1 MLVLDSSRADTA
13 RARHAAAR
21 YLRAR
26 CPCVDPDD
34 VLLVVSEL
42 LGNAVRHTDDGRWRL
57 RMSCPAGSLVVE
69 VYDHSSAR
77 PVPREGDPDDGG
89 GFGWG
94 IAEQLTSSLT
104 VLPHAVG
111 KSVQAVWSAAP
122 VAECGEQSPSTPVLA
137 A

>member
-13 RARHAAAR
+13 RARRAAAL

-26 CPCVDPDD
+26 CPWVDADD

-57 RMSCPAGSLVVE
+57 RMSCPSESLVVE

-77 PVPREGDPDDGG
+77 PVPRAGDPDNGG

-94 IAEQLTSSLT
+94 IVEQLASSLT
-104 VLPHAVG
+104 VRLHGVG
-111 KSVQAVWSAAP
+111 KSVQAVWSAA
-122 VAECGEQSPSTPVLA
+122 AASRDRASTSSTPLLA

>member
-13 RARHAAAR
+13 RARRAAAL

-26 CPCVDPDD
+26 CPWVDADD

-57 RMSCPAGSLVVE
+57 RMSCPSGSLVVE

-77 PVPREGDPDDGG
+77 PVPRAGDPDNGG

-94 IAEQLTSSLT
+94 IAEQLTTSLT
-104 VLPHAVG
+104 VRPHGVG
-111 KSVQAVWSAAP
+111 KSVQAVWCAAAAEVGGEP
-122 VAECGEQSPSTPVLA
+122 VRSTPLLA

>member
-13 RARHAAAR
+13 RARHAAAL

-26 CPCVDPDD
+26 CPWVDADD

-57 RMSCPAGSLVVE
+57 RMSCPSESLVVE

-77 PVPREGDPDDGG
+77 PVPRAGDPDNGG

-94 IAEQLTSSLT
+94 IVEQLASSLT
-104 VLPHAVG
+104 VRLHGVG
-111 KSVQAVWSAAP
+111 KSVQAVWSAA
-122 VAECGEQSPSTPVLA
+122 AASRDGASTPSTPLLTA
-137 A
+137 

>member
-13 RARHAAAR
+13 LARRAAAR
-21 YLRAR
+21 FLRTH
-26 CPCVDPDD
+26 CPWVDADD

-57 RMSCPAGSLVVE
+57 RMSCRPQALVVE
-69 VYDHSSAR
+69 VYDRSSAR
-77 PVPREGDPDDGG
+77 PVPRAGDPDNGG

-104 VLPHAVG
+104 VHPHTAG
-111 KSVQAVWSAAP
+111 KSVRAEWCAAEQAGGRP
-122 VAECGEQSPSTPVLA
+122 LSTPLA
-137 A
+137 AA